1 MKHRIDTSHG
11 KTRRDFLK
19 LAASAVVAPA
29 ILPSRA
35 QGAAAPSDRLG
46 IAIIGCGGR
55 GRSHVNGLKAFD
67 NARIAVTCDV
77 SAINRKVA
85 KNMVNEMYGNTDCVD
100 MRYFE
105 AVVTRDDIDAVVIA
119 VPDHWHALIAITAA
133 NAGKHVYLE
142 KPFSYSIAE
151 GQAIVEA
158 VRRNGIVFQ
167 HGTQQRSD
175 PNYWRTCML
184 ARNGHLGKIDTVRVG
199 SPFGLKGGSTDM
211 VPTPEGL
218 DYDRWLG
225 PAPFQLYTPGRCDG
239 SKGEGWYHI
248 RDYSGGWITAWGS
261 HDVDIAH
268 WGIGADDSGPA
279 EVAGE
284 AEFATGGAYDTA
296 WRWHF
301 DMTYADGTKIV
312 YASEDENPHGVKFE
326 GSEGSIFV
334 NRQKLEAEPASLLE
348 IPLEGDAIQLTKADN
363 HIGNFLD
370 AIQNGATVTAPLE
383 AAHRS
388 TTACHLCNIAAV
400 LKRPVR
406 WDPAKEQL
414 IDDAEA
420 TALMSREMREPWSLT
435 EPLPDP
441 VTG

>member
-1 MKHRIDTSHG
+1 MNHRKGQSHEN
-11 KTRRDFLK
+11 TRRDFLK
-19 LAASAVVAPA
+19 AAAGVVIAPN
-29 ILPSRA
+29 IIPSTA
-35 QGAAAPSDRLG
+35 WGAAAPSNRLNV
-46 IAIIGCGGR
+46 AIIGCGGR

-67 NARIAVTCDV
+67 NARIAVTCNV
-77 SAINRKVA
+77 NAVNRNVA
-85 KNMVNEMYGNTDCVD
+85 KNMVDEISGTTDCVA

-105 AVVTRDDIDAVVIA
+105 AVATRDDIDAVVIA
-119 VPDHWHALIAITAA
+119 VPDHWHALIANTVAYG
-133 NAGKHVYLE
+133 GKHIYLE

-151 GQAIVEA
+151 GQSIVDA
-158 VRRNGIVFQ
+158 VRRNGVVFQ

-175 PNYWRTCML
+175 PNYWRACML
-184 ARNGHLGKIDTVRVG
+184 ARNGHLGKIETVRVG

-225 PAPFQLYTPGRCDG
+225 PAPFQVYTPHRCDG
-239 SKGEGWYHI
+239 SGGEGWYHI

-268 WGIGADDSGPA
+268 WGIGADDSGPV

-284 AEFATGGAYDTA
+284 AEFATSGVYDTA

-301 DMTYADGTKIV
+301 DMTYADGAKVV

-334 NRQKLEAEPASLLE
+334 NRQKLEADPKSLLE
-348 IPLEGDAIQLTKADN
+348 IPLDGDSVQLTKADN
-363 HIGNFLD
+363 HIASFLE
-370 AIQNGATVTAPLE
+370 AIRNGTPVTAPLE
-383 AAHRS
+383 TAHRS

-406 WDPAKEQL
+406 WDPANEQF

-420 TALMSREMREPWSLT
+420 TALMSRTMREPWSLD
-435 EPLPDP
+435 EPCPNP
-441 VTG
+441 AAV